1 MFFFQDVLPTPNF
14 LYMQSQRPIFI
25 LSKPNNM
32 NMATTGVH
40 NHVVVSNEMKQQQ
53 TGLVLLMSRA
63 TWTNDFLNQQ
73 AMFTAM
79 KFCAHFFN
87 FKLGSGFILSTYS
100 SSHFLC
106 RRQSFSK
113 SKHKTLVIKHSRG
126 LRGAVNSYIFLTRFE
141 LPKIVLHLMFFNRFI
156 QIQRQ

>member
-1 MFFFQDVLPTPNF
+1 MFFFQGVFPTPNF
-14 LYMQSQRPIFI
+14 LYMQSQRHIFI

-53 TGLVLLMSRA
+53 TGLILLMSRA
-63 TWTNDFLNQQ
+63 IWTNDFLNQQ

-79 KFCAHFFN
+79 KFCANFFN
-87 FKLGSGFILSTYS
+87 FKLGSGFIISTYS

-106 RRQSFSK
+106 RRQFLKEQAQNASDKTQLRSK
-113 SKHKTLVIKHSRG
+113 RRCKL
-126 LRGAVNSYIFLTRFE
+126 LY
-141 LPKIVLHLMFFNRFI
+141 FFNTF
-156 QIQRQ
+156 